1 MTIGAVL
8 VATIFL
14 GKDTA
19 LVQNNP
25 NLSRFANISLEDLT
39 VRGEIWSLAWQGVQE
54 RPLLGWGQSN
64 FNYVFNQYYEPS
76 LYNQEQWF
84 DRAHN
89 IVFDWLIAGG
99 ILGFLAYASIFVAC
113 LWYLF
118 LRPLIKPD
126 DEAFTVLERGVL
138 LGILAGYLT
147 HNLVVFDNIVSY
159 IFFAMLLG
167 LIHSRVATPIKAIA
181 DKKVSEDVVTQIAT
195 PVAVVA
201 LGCVIYFVHLPGMAT
216 AADII
221 DASRATNP
229 AERLA
234 LFRQAS
240 DRATFAQQEVVEQ
253 LSQQAIALARD
264 PNVSP
269 EVREQFL
276 SYAEQELLELAEF
289 KPGDARIHVFI
300 GSFYRATSQLE
311 KAAEQMAIA
320 RALSPQKQSIMYQ
333 QGLIAIT
340 QERYEEAVEFL
351 RTAYES
357 DTSNVVAREYYI
369 ASLMYVGDV
378 ETAESLLETPEIT
391 SQIAGSDFVASAA
404 NQAGQYGFLAQ
415 LFEARVASN
424 PEEAQTWATLA
435 FVYYQDGRTEDALR
449 VLEEAADSVPSFS
462 ETATCFANN
471 IEQGIDPQTGC

>member
-1 MTIGAVL
+1 
-8 VATIFL
+8 
-14 GKDTA
+14 
-19 LVQNNP
+19 
-25 NLSRFANISLEDLT
+25 
-39 VRGEIWSLAWQGVQE
+39 
-54 RPLLGWGQSN
+54 
-64 FNYVFNQYYEPS
+64 
-76 LYNQEQWF
+76 
-84 DRAHN
+84 
-89 IVFDWLIAGG
+89 
-99 ILGFLAYASIFVAC
+99 
-113 LWYLF
+113 
-118 LRPLIKPD
+118 
-126 DEAFTVLERGVL
+126 
-138 LGILAGYLT
+138 
-147 HNLVVFDNIVSY
+147 
-159 IFFAMLLG
+159 
-167 LIHSRVATPIKAIA
+167 
-181 DKKVSEDVVTQIAT
+181 
-195 PVAVVA
+195 
-201 LGCVIYFVHLPGMAT
+201 MAT

-240 DRATFAQQEVVEQ
+240 ERATFAQQEVVEQ

-276 SYAEQELLELAEF
+276 SYAEEQLLALAEF

-300 GSFYRATSQLE
+300 GSFYRATNQLD

-340 QERYEEAVEFL
+340 QERYEEAVDFL

-357 DTSNVVAREYYI
+357 ETSNVVAREYYI

-378 ETAESLLETPEIT
+378 ETAQSLLETPEIT
-391 SQIAGSDFVASAA
+391 SQIAASDFVATAA
-404 NQAGQYGFLAQ
+404 NQAGEYGFLAQ

-449 VLEEAADSVPSFS
+449 VLGEAADSVPSFS